1 MSIDRKTERAAKF
14 HRKRNAKNKQKT
26 KRHIKEKKDHENDF
40 KDAGIPRNTDRFE
53 QGE

>member
-14 HRKRNAKNKQKT
+14 HRKRNAKNKQKE
-26 KRHIKEKKDHENDF
+26 KKYIKEKKDHADDF
-40 KDAGIPRNTDRFE
+40 KNTRVSRNTDRFE